1 MHVAVV
7 ASCTHAWEHAR
18 NVELCIVRE
27 RARASANGLRHDA
40 AAETSLWSQIEHSIA
55 KPPGADSISS
65 SESVSHVMVVRA
77 PAQSHRRGRRRS
89 PRQGLKRT

>member
-1 MHVAVV
+1 MH
-7 ASCTHAWEHAR
+7 SK
-18 NVELCIVRE
+18 
-27 RARASANGLRHDA
+27 RASPRVCEHDA

-55 KPPGADSISS
+55 KPGAGSISS

-77 PAQSHRRGRRRS
+77 PARSHRRGCTRS